1 MSILKGDKKVLTFFF
16 CVAGVQFS
24 RLLFLYCLIF

>member
-16 CVAGVQFS
+16 V
-24 RLLFLYCLIF
+24 LLVSNFQDCCSYIV